1 MYSKFITDVI
11 LIFQAADYMNE
22 LEEENIPISGTKAA
36 IKRKER
42 LNYQVPMH
50 DLDASLCH
58 NLSETEATQLT
69 HYVGQLKERNVGQG
83 VVVRIESPQR
93 LQSSLSGT
101 YNSNNTHNALI
112 PIPDAIKRDT
122 ILNFILSS
130 EPIQKIINH
139 SSSLPTGS
147 NIMLSSRPLKPD
159 FKDKPYLDD
168 TDKRILE
175 KIKIDST
182 ALQSSIINGR
192 FYDKLFAKLDACK
205 VNYAQ
210 CHLLQPLHALRSIY
224 NDATDRQFNVNVDNV
239 AIAMESKSPV
249 DIENNTVFDV
259 KSSTLYGAANTDNI
273 LPLLDALKIDE
284 SPIYENVVVKTNTE
298 GPKVAMNCRTC
309 MEAIYVGT
317 VAVKAHRAGNEA
329 AWHPKCFTCHRC
341 GDLLA
346 DLVYF
351 FHQGNIYCGR
361 DLAEILKIPRCKACD
376 ELIFTA
382 EYTAAEGATF
392 HIKHFC
398 CYHCDTPLAGKQ
410 YTPDDETN
418 MPLCLDCYDKYFAN
432 RCQNC
437 QRTINP
443 AEEAVSWQKFH
454 WHKPCFNC
462 AGAKCGKSLIGGRF
476 CIKFEMPFCSATCT
490 R

>member
-1 MYSKFITDVI
+1 
-11 LIFQAADYMNE
+11 MNE
-22 LEEENIPISGTKAA
+22 LEEENIPISGSKAA

-58 NLSETEATQLT
+58 NLSENEATQLS
-69 HYVGQLKERNVGQG
+69 HYVGKIKEQNVGQG
-83 VVVRIESPQR
+83 MVVRIESPRCVQT
-93 LQSSLSGT
+93 SSCGIQKPNVKVSQ
-101 YNSNNTHNALI
+101 H
-112 PIPDAIKRDT
+112 PVPDAIKRDR
-122 ILNFILSS
+122 ILNFILNS
-130 EPIQKIINH
+130 EAIQNTLH
-139 SSSLPTGS
+139 CSRPLASTS
-147 NIMLSSRPLKPD
+147 NLMLSSRPLNPD
-159 FKDKPYLDD
+159 FKDNPYLNDM
-168 TDKRILE
+168 DKSFLNE
-175 KIKIDST
+175 IKIDSS
-182 ALQSSIINGR
+182 ALQSSIVNGR
-192 FYDKLFAKLDACK
+192 IYDKLFAKLDACK

-210 CHLLQPLHALRSIY
+210 CHLLQPLHELRTFY
-224 NDATDRQFNVNVDNV
+224 NDASNGNRTNNIENLAD
-239 AIAMESKSPV
+239 AMEKKHSVEIAEAAFDDALLNNTIASPSKSSNISSLLNAMK
-249 DIENNTVFDV
+249 IEQ
-259 KSSTLYGAANTDNI
+259 
-273 LPLLDALKIDE
+273 
-284 SPIYENVVVKTNTE
+284 SPIYENIEPNTNAK
-298 GPKVAMNCRTC
+298 GPKAVMNCKSCTQ
-309 MEAIYVGT
+309 AIYAGT
-317 VAVKAHRAGNEA
+317 VAVKAHRAGDEA

-418 MPLCLDCYDKYFAN
+418 MPLCLDCYDKYFAD

-443 AEEAVSWQKFH
+443 AEEAVSWQKSH

-462 AGAKCGKSLIGGRF
+462 AGANCGKSLIGGRF
-476 CIKFEMPFCSATCT
+476 CIKFDLPFCSASCIQDS
-490 R
+490 RQY